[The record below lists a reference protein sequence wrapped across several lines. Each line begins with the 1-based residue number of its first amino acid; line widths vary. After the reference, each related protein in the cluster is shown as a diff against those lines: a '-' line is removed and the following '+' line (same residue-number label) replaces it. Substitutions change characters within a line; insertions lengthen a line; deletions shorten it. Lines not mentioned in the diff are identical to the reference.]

1 MLRVRQTSSGV
12 ARAPKRVVVQ
22 ASQEALK
29 ATAEH
34 WHATYLLGHFTV
46 EGGKKYGYQ
55 PRKGDNEPPRIPRTG
70 SNQHRSRWGSTRSN
84 PHYSWRKRREKGHNK
99 PLVWSG
105 DSKTQA
111 KQQVRLST
119 RVKRAGGEIVAT
131 AAMNL
136 PKYFYQYRKD
146 HNAPDK
152 ANELTRTT
160 EVERAEL
167 AVFYEA
173 KMGDRLSVLSKV
185 HAMSRDR

>member
-1 MLRVRQTSSGV
+1 M
-12 ARAPKRVVVQ
+12 P
-22 ASQEALK
+22 
-29 ATAEH
+29 
-34 WHATYLLGHFTV
+34 GHFTV

-55 PRKGDNEPPRIPRTG
+55 PRKGDDEPPYIERMTRWSVHQKHQRLI
-70 SNQHRSRWGSTRSN
+70 RSPN
-84 PHYSWRKRREKGHNK
+84 PSYSWRKRRQLRHNK

-105 DSKTQA
+105 QSEHMA

-119 RVKRAGGEIVAT
+119 RVNRASGTAVAT

-136 PKYFYQYRKD
+136 PKYFYQYLKPGYYARPNVGDGKGLM
-146 HNAPDK
+146 HITHQTPDK

-173 KMGDRLSVLSKV
+173 KMSDRLSVLSKV
-185 HAMSRDR
+185 NAMKRIR